1 MITVA
6 ISEELHKDL
15 KSIKIH
21 ERESFNDAI
30 RRIYEYYVSNEI
42 DKVKK

>member
-6 ISEELHKDL
+6 ISGELHKEL

-21 ERESFNDAI
+21 ERESYNDAI
-30 RRIYEYYVSNEI
+30 RRIYEYYAKNVIN
-42 DKVKK
+42 